1 MADLPPAVRL
11 HHRGH
16 GLPVHDL
23 VVLGYDDRFLR
34 RRRLVT
40 VHDEGFLVS
49 LAEVTSLSH
58 GDAFELQDGKVIEV
72 IAAEEPLAEVRG
84 PRLPLLAWHIGNRH
98 TPCQIDSDRL
108 LIRQDHVLEA
118 MLRGLGADVRHVSE
132 PFVPEGGAYGMGRTL
147 GHDHGHGTRDH
158 GHDHDHGHDRSEPG
172 HDHDRAARHPVV
184 VTRSLHRHSGPVD
197 HELPDEGPF
206 GPE

>member
-11 HHRGH
+11 HRPGH
-16 GLPVHDL
+16 GLPTYDL
-23 VVLGYDDRFLR
+23 VVLSYDDRFLR

-49 LAEVTSLSH
+49 LAEVTSLSQ
-58 GDAFELQDGKVIEV
+58 GDGFELEDGRVIEV
-72 IAAEEPLAEVRG
+72 VAAEEPLAEARG

-98 TPCQIDSDRL
+98 TPCQIEEDRL
-108 LIRQDHVLEA
+108 LIRRDHVLED
-118 MLRGLGADVRHVSE
+118 MLRGLGAEVRHVSE

-147 GHDHGHGTRDH
+147 GHDHGHGTPEHDH
-158 GHDHDHGHDRSEPG
+158 GDAGHDHDPGHDHDH
-172 HDHDRAARHPVV
+172 AARRPVV
-184 VTRSLHRHSGPVD
+184 VTRSLHRHGGLVD
-197 HELPDEGPF
+197 HELPAEGPF

>member
-1 MADLPPAVRL
+1 
-11 HHRGH
+11 
-16 GLPVHDL
+16 
-23 VVLGYDDRFLR
+23 
-34 RRRLVT
+34 

-58 GDAFELQDGKVIEV
+58 GDAFELEDGKVIEV
-72 IAAEEPLAEVRG
+72 IAAEEPLAEARG

-98 TPCQIDSDRL
+98 TPCQIEDDRL

-118 MLRGLGADVRHVSE
+118 MLRGLGAEVRHVSE

-147 GHDHGHGTRDH
+147 GHDHGHDHAHDHGHDH
-158 GHDHDHGHDRSEPG
+158 GHDHDHGHGHGHG
-172 HDHDRAARHPVV
+172 HDLGHHGDHHADSQHAHEVLAPRRPVL
-184 VTRSLHRHSGPVD
+184 VTRGVHRHSGLVD
-197 HELPDEGPF
+197 HELPAEGPF